1 MRERAPL
8 QLRLFGIEV
17 RVLRPVRVCLDAV
30 ALRLRVER
38 QAGKSVAKKRESVS
52 SQTASPKRP
61 PKPPP
66 EKTVRV
72 L

>member
-8 QLRLFGIEV
+8 QLSFVGIEV

-30 ALRLRVER
+30 ALLRVER

-52 SQTASPKRP
+52 TQTASPKRT